1 MSALAS
7 ALLDLGAS
15 VSGSDLAAS
24 DATRELEARGA
35 RIFIGH
41 DPSNLA
47 GAEKVV
53 LTGAVPQDNP
63 ELAAALELGLPIV
76 KRAELLGQLMDL
88 KRGVAVAG
96 THGKTTTSAMI
107 SWVLAKAGRDP
118 SYMVGSNIRGLGAGG
133 HWGSGTE
140 LVAEA
145 DEYDRSFLH
154 LRPEVAVITN
164 LESDHLEYYGTEEAI
179 FEAFKNFALNVKPG
193 GLLVLS
199 TDGPNVARLAHLLLT
214 GGAPFRVQHYGSDQG
229 ALWRPGR
236 SKPNNKGGTDYV
248 AIFDDAEVAQVSL
261 RVPGTHNV
269 LNSLAA
275 LAACVELGLKA
286 EEVAGWL
293 GEFEGTGRRF
303 EVKGTSGG
311 VTVVDDYA
319 HHPTEIAATLQATR
333 QRYPDSRIAVLFQ
346 PHTYTRT
353 RDFLP
358 DFALTLSAAD
368 YAVIT
373 EIYASRERD
382 TLGMSGKHIVDR
394 MTNINAQF
402 APSLDEAVQLLLDQ
416 LSPGDVLLTMGA
428 GDVWKAGEAVLA
440 ALTEEAAQGSSQP
453 PVARHIPQASNQPN
467 HPMENRQ
474 REGLR
479 ASFTFK
485 PDIAALFSETTG
497 LKVSHDEPMS
507 KHNSLR
513 IGGPATMFVEA
524 ATTDQLVAAVQFAR
538 QHAIPYMVLGNG
550 TNVLVGDYGI
560 NGLVIHN
567 KTQGISHEIVDEKTS
582 IWQVDSGVLFSRLA
596 RITCDA
602 GWTGQEW
609 SNSVPGSV
617 GGGVVSNAGA
627 HGKELKDDLISIRV
641 LTAEGNIEEWP
652 AEDLQL
658 GYRTSRLKA
667 HGHRSISSPQE
678 VILSARITL
687 YRDTERTCEQRM
699 REYLGHRK
707 ATQPAGKS
715 AGSTFKNPPGNS
727 AGYLIEQVGLK
738 GHRYGQAQFS
748 PKHANFMMNLGGA
761 TASDVT
767 HLMDLAR
774 ERVREQFGIELE
786 PEIEFVGAF

>member
-7 ALLDLGAS
+7 ALLDLGSS

-41 DPSNLA
+41 NPSNLQ

-63 ELAAALELGLPIV
+63 ELAAAIELGLTVV
-76 KRAELLGQLMDL
+76 KRAELLGQLMGL

-107 SWVLAKAGRDP
+107 AWALAKAGRDP

-133 HWGSGTE
+133 HWGSGPE

-164 LESDHLEYYGTEEAI
+164 IESDHLEYYGTEQAI
-179 FEAFKNFALNVKPG
+179 FEAFKSFALNVKPG

-199 TDGPNVARLAHLLLT
+199 TDGPNVARLAHVLLT
-214 GGAPFRVQHYGSDQG
+214 GGAPFRVQHYGTAGD
-229 ALWRPGR
+229 ALWQPVQTRPNSR
-236 SKPNNKGGTDYV
+236 GGTDYV
-248 AIFDDAEVAQVSL
+248 AIFDNAEVAHVSL
-261 RVPGTHNV
+261 QVPGAHNV

-275 LAACVELGLKA
+275 LAACMELGLKA
-286 EEVAGWL
+286 EEVARLL

-319 HHPTEIAATLQATR
+319 HHPTEIAATLQAAR
-333 QRYPDSRIAVLFQ
+333 QRYPGRRIAVLFQ

-353 RDFLP
+353 RDFLA
-358 DFALTLSAAD
+358 DFALALNAAD

-382 TLGMSGKHIVDR
+382 TLGMSGKHIVER
-394 MTNINAQF
+394 MAGTNAQF
-402 APSLDEAVQLLLDQ
+402 APSLDEAVQLLLDHL
-416 LSPGDVLLTMGA
+416 LSGDVLLTMGA
-428 GDVWKAGEAVLA
+428 GDVWKAGDAVLA
-440 ALTEEAAQGSSQP
+440 ALAGEGEESSRP
-453 PVARHIPQASNQPN
+453 PIARHIPQGSNLPKHQR
-467 HPMENRQ
+467 ESQQ

-479 ASFTFK
+479 ASYTFK
-485 PDIAALFSETTG
+485 PDIPALFTEATG
-497 LKVSHDEPMS
+497 LKVSPDEPMS
-507 KHNSLR
+507 RHNSLR
-513 IGGPATMFVEA
+513 TGGPAAMFVEVSA
-524 ATTDQLVAAVQFAR
+524 PEHLVAAVRFAR
-538 QHAIPYMVLGNG
+538 QHAVPYMVLGNG

-567 KTQGISHEIVDEKTS
+567 KTQGISHEIVDEQTS
-582 IWQVDSGVLFSRLA
+582 IWEVDSGVLFSRLA

-627 HGKELKDDLISIRV
+627 HGKELKDDLISIHV
-641 LTAEGNIEEWP
+641 LTAEGKIEEWP
-652 AEDLQL
+652 AADIQL
-658 GYRTSRLKA
+658 GYRTSRFKA
-667 HGHRSISSPQE
+667 HGHRSMSSSQE

-687 YRDTERTCEQRM
+687 YRDTERTCEARM
-699 REYLGHRK
+699 REYLAERK
-707 ATQPAGKS
+707 AK
-715 AGSTFKNPPGNS
+715 
-727 AGYLIEQVGLK
+727 
-738 GHRYGQAQFS
+738 
-748 PKHANFMMNLGGA
+748 
-761 TASDVT
+761 
-767 HLMDLAR
+767 
-774 ERVREQFGIELE
+774 
-786 PEIEFVGAF
+786 